1 MQRADEKDDR
11 SSSLRAMQFMNI
23 LFMLVTC
30 AVLKLDTLSAFNL
43 EQLANIEP
51 ISCTL
56 EVSKENKSSDSS

>member
-11 SSSLRAMQFMNI
+11 SSSFRAMQFMNI
-23 LFMLVTC
+23 LFMWVTC

-43 EQLANIEP
+43 EQLANIEL